1 MTSPW
6 VIRLSRNEAA
16 TLAGLR
22 LRSGLE
28 VLEATDDIWLRS
40 KSSDEELTAKLSA
53 VPAVARYEWLP
64 DDRLRPIGKLI
75 STGVLPSGPWQPLQS
90 WLQVTF
96 PPAANLA
103 MEPSRVALQLIR
115 SAVEQ
120 EPTVLLTDISEW
132 SRYSRTAAKVRLERL
147 RFAVDNTGRVLI
159 QGNPLPP
166 LPGRRFAMY
175 GGIAVPTGFSWAPE
189 VSPAVLFRLFGGTE
203 SSLVLW
209 EEQGTVT
216 RLSAE
221 QFVPA
226 SRAAVKATQ
235 QAFAATP

>member
-1 MTSPW
+1 MSSPW
-6 VIRLSRNEAA
+6 VIRLSRNEAS

-28 VLEATDDIWLRS
+28 VLESADDIWLRG
-40 KSSDEELTAKLSA
+40 KSSDEELAAKLSA

-64 DDRLRPIGKLI
+64 DDRLRPLGKLI
-75 STGVLPSGPWQPLQS
+75 PAATLPATSWQPLKT
-90 WLQVTF
+90 WLQVAF

-147 RFAVDNTGRVLI
+147 RFAVDHTGRVLI

-166 LPGRRFAMY
+166 LPGKRFAIH
-175 GGIAVPTGFSWAPE
+175 GGIAVPAGFSWAPG
-189 VSPAVLFRLFGGTE
+189 VSPAVLLRLFGGTE
-203 SSLVLW
+203 SSLIIW
-209 EEQGTVT
+209 EEQGTIT

-235 QAFAATP
+235 QAFVTP